1 MPPEL
6 DEQVAVIVAEYAH
19 LGVGDFADLSSGA
32 GFKIQNTAKRAI
44 SLAQL
49 MMLAAHIIRRVEVNR
64 EKWIVKKY
72 VDGVATDH
80 CVTSAYEVRAAD
92 KRGQADGCG
101 QVNLYSMCDMAIS
114 LPLRSHNSAWWR

>member
-19 LGVGDFADLSSGA
+19 LGVGDFTDLSSGD
-32 GFKIQNTAKRAI
+32 GFKIQDTAKRAI
-44 SLAQL
+44 NLQQL
-49 MMLAAHIIRRVEVNR
+49 VTLAAHIVRRVEVNR

-80 CVTSAYEVRAAD
+80 CVTSAYEVCGAAKRAA
-92 KRGQADGCG
+92 G
-101 QVNLYSMCDMAIS
+101 
-114 LPLRSHNSAWWR
+114 

>member
-64 EKWIVKKY
+64 EEWSMKKY

-80 CVTSAYEVRAAD
+80 CVTSAYEVCAAA
-92 KRGQADGCG
+92 KRGAG
-101 QVNLYSMCDMAIS
+101 
-114 LPLRSHNSAWWR
+114 